1 MSRTVVLVIALL
13 LGLGAAAPTQTLD
26 VGSYRLSIQNDTLIA
41 RDHLSKRVL
50 WRRPAPARAYG
61 WLGGFDGVAV
71 GVGMENKRYEIGSQ
85 DSGKLKFVTEPFKT
99 VFALNART
107 GAEVWRSK
115 TLRTQDEGV
124 IGRVAIFSEPNTVYT
139 FSVYHVVDIVTGKT
153 VFGGQGSFEKFG
165 DRLILSCLDAPTPYC
180 DSNLAV
186 AWLNLIT
193 LESRGY
199 IFEKPSLED
208 CDYIGDGDL
217 EAKRF
222 TLTHADFVLRVSCG
236 YVFLRYRWDLPGSQI
251 PVVRMLKEPRMPV

>member
-1 MSRTVVLVIALL
+1 MFVLAIVLL
-13 LGLGAAAPTQTLD
+13 LGMGAAAPSQTLD
-26 VGSYRLSIQNDTLIA
+26 VGNYRLSIQNNILIA
-41 RDHLSKRVL
+41 LDHVSRRVI
-50 WRRPAPARAYG
+50 WQRPAPARAFG
-61 WLGGFDGVAV
+61 WLGGFGGVAV
-71 GVGMENKRYEIGSQ
+71 GVGTENKRYEVGPQS
-85 DSGKLKFVTEPFKT
+85 SKRYFTKPFKT
-99 VFALNART
+99 VFALNTRT

-153 VFGGQGSFEKFG
+153 VFGGQGSLEKFG

-186 AWLNLIT
+186 AWLNLVT

-199 IFEKPSLED
+199 IFEKPPLED

-222 TLTHADFVLRVSCG
+222 TLVHADFVLRVSCG
-236 YVFLRYRWDLPGSQI
+236 YVFLRYRWDLPGGQI
-251 PVVRMLKEPRMPV
+251 PVVRMLKEPQMPV